1 MQIFEQINTINDF
14 IQMVHSLNDTVKT
27 PIHYYSESSFNR
39 IYQGQINIFL
49 EECQKD
55 GLLSLKDN
63 FCFLLSPGI
72 NAVKNSNISI
82 LRPAYDRAIK
92 RISRLYTD
100 IVI

>member
-1 MQIFEQINTINDF
+1 MQIFEQVNTINDF
-14 IQMVHSLNDTVKT
+14 FQMIHSLNDTVKA
-27 PIHYYSESSFNR
+27 PLHYYSRPSFDR

-55 GLLSLKDN
+55 GILSFKDN

-72 NAVKNSNISI
+72 NAVKSSNSDI
-82 LRPAYDRAIK
+82 LRPAYNRAIK

-100 IVI
+100 VVI

>member
-1 MQIFEQINTINDF
+1 MFEQTNTINNF
-14 IQMVHSLNDTVKT
+14 FQMIHSLNSTTSKA
-27 PIHYYSESSFNR
+27 PLHYYSRSSFDR

-55 GLLSLKDN
+55 GILSFKDN
-63 FCFLLSPGI
+63 ICFLLSPGI
-72 NAVKNSNISI
+72 NAVKSSDADI